1 MVIPHLLHYQNY
13 RFAAVFALWYLRIRL
28 RYWIA
33 TFDDKFQTTGILRNK
48 PELKWWIYWDPTPNN
63 FEDSNS
69 DALGSD
75 IKLRLFKLYFTTVW
89 LCMNIFIF
97 YRAFDDEKKAKMGV
111 VECVKHDLMQP
122 FNVLYERDGK
132 FVKNIYKVQ

>member
-1 MVIPHLLHYQNY
+1 
-13 RFAAVFALWYLRIRL
+13 
-28 RYWIA
+28 
-33 TFDDKFQTTGILRNK
+33 
-48 PELKWWIYWDPTPNN
+48 
-63 FEDSNS
+63 
-69 DALGSD
+69 
-75 IKLRLFKLYFTTVW
+75 
-89 LCMNIFIF
+89 MNIFIF